1 MQLLTIAAML
11 IAACGVTFALQ
22 NTVPVAVTFLLWRF
36 DSSLAMVLLLSL
48 AVGGFIVALVSTPS
62 TLRRQWAMT
71 RQNARIAELQKTVAT
86 QRETIATLGARLPVA
101 EAAIVAERPYI
112 GLKEFIVGS

>member
-1 MQLLTIAAML
+1 MQLITIAAML
-11 IAACGVTFALQ
+11 IAAFGVTFALQ
-22 NTVPVAVTFLLWRF
+22 NTVPVVVTFLLWRF

-71 RQNARIAELQKTVAT
+71 RQNAHITELEKTLGT
-86 QRETIATLGARLPVA
+86 QRETIASLEARLPAA
-101 EAAIVAERPYI
+101 EAAILAEHSYL
-112 GLKEFIVGS
+112 GLKQIIVGN